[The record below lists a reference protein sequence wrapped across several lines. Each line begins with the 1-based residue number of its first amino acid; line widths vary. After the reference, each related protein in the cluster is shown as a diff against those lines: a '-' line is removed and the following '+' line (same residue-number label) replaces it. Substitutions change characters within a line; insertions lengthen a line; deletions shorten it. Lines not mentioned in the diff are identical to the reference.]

1 MSFLNHVRALPVP
14 PIRNVLNVA
23 WQTAKQTLPVKPKK
37 NDYEEPNNTGPPP
50 VPPRPQS
57 VRFADMEGVEPMHET
72 HELNPFRNATNDYQP
87 NGSHEGG
94 GGGYNSMEDTGFND
108 GGDYDQGYQTGGFQN
123 RQASIASSDSE
134 FCEGRSA
141 IKINEYQAA
150 WNVTNAI
157 QGMFIVSLP
166 FAVLRGGYWA
176 IIAMI
181 GIAHICCYTGKI
193 LVHCLYE
200 PDPITGEPQRVR
212 DSYVGIAKVCFGPK
226 TGARMVN
233 MAQIIELLMTCIL
246 YVVVCGDLMAGTF
259 PEGSLDTRF
268 VSLFVS

>member
-37 NDYEEPNNTGPPP
+37 NDYEEPSNNGPPP

-57 VRFADMEGVEPMHET
+57 VRFADMEGAEPMHET
-72 HELNPFRNATNDYQP
+72 HELNPFRNTEYQQ
-87 NGSHEGG
+87 NGEANNYS
-94 GGGYNSMEDTGFND
+94 EDTGFND
-108 GGDYDQGYQTGGFQN
+108 GGDYDQGYQTGGGFQN
-123 RQASIASSDSE
+123 RQASVASSDSE

-141 IKINEYQAA
+141 VKINEYQAA

-181 GIAHICCYTGKI
+181 GIAHICCYTGK
-193 LVHCLYE
+193 
-200 PDPITGEPQRVR
+200 
-212 DSYVGIAKVCFGPK
+212 
-226 TGARMVN
+226 VN
-233 MAQIIELLMTCIL
+233 NLFYGNFFFIVKFYFI
-246 YVVVCGDLMAGTF
+246 DF
-259 PEGSLDTRF
+259 SSL
-268 VSLFVS
+268 SL